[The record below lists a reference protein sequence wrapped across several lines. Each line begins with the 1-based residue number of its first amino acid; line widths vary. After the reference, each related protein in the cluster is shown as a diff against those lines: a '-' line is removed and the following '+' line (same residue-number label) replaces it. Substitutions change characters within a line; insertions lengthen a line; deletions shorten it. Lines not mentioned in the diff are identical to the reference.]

1 MSERNGAMVA
11 SPDRKRLP
19 RGDRNERPRVLI
31 ARFSAIGDCV
41 MAAHAATAIRLRFP
55 NAHLVWAVEPRCAEV
70 LDTDRLLDEIVLFP
84 RDEWKKQRSHPA
96 TWMDQ
101 MRRYLSLR
109 RFRFDWALDL
119 QGHSKT
125 ALCVRLSGAKRR
137 LAVRPTDAFAKMLN
151 PVSVRSRTPEHWVE
165 RHMALL
171 NELGEFPTPE
181 RPLMPQLFDERGSV
195 SVSGGRPL
203 VTLSLA
209 SSSEAK
215 RYPVEKWRLIAR
227 KLAQEGFE
235 VVAVGGPGDPSLGL
249 KGDTAQDLVGKTTLR
264 QTMAAIQMSAVHVS
278 ADTGTGHIAAAY
290 GVPVVS
296 LFGPSNPDRFRP
308 YTRVGVVLRNGTDP
322 GEINPDDVLQAVSTL
337 HGTTTLSHR

>member
-1 MSERNGAMVA
+1 LSERNGALVA
-11 SPDRKRLP
+11 SPERKRLP
-19 RGDRNERPRVLI
+19 RGDRSERPRVLI

-41 MAAHAATAIRLRFP
+41 MAAYAATAIRLRFP
-55 NAHLVWAVEPRCAEV
+55 NAHLVWAVEPRCSEV
-70 LDTDRLLDEIVLFP
+70 LDTDRLLDEIALFP
-84 RDEWKKQRSHPA
+84 RGEWKRQRSHPA
-96 TWMDQ
+96 TWVDQ

-109 RFRFDWALDL
+109 RCRFDWALDL

-125 ALCVRLSGAKRR
+125 ALCVRLCGAKRR
-137 LAVRPTDAFAKMLN
+137 LAVRPTDAFARLLN
-151 PVSVRSRTPEHWVE
+151 PVSTRSREPEHWVE
-165 RHMALL
+165 RHLALL
-171 NELGEFPTPE
+171 GELGDFPIPE

-195 SVSGGRPL
+195 SARGSRPL
-203 VTLSLA
+203 ATLSMA
-209 SSSEAK
+209 SSSDAK

-235 VVAVGGPGDPSLGL
+235 VVALGGPDDPALGL

-264 QTMAAIQMSAVHVS
+264 QTMAAIQMSAVHVA

-308 YTRVGVVLRNGTDP
+308 YTRDGLVLRNGTDP
-322 GEINPDDVLQAVSTL
+322 GAIDPEDVLQAVATL
-337 HGTTTLSHR
+337 HGTATFSHR